1 MEQSTLITDETH
13 ELLEKIKSTKKHKD
27 ALPLIE
33 ELEKAL
39 NSQEEQI
46 QNNENML
53 QVKINQLKME
63 NNRLNH
69 L

>member
-27 ALPLIE
+27 ALPLIK

-39 NSQEEQI
+39 TDQEEQI
-46 QNNENML
+46 QSNENML
-53 QVKINQLKME
+53 HVKINQLKME

>member
-1 MEQSTLITDETH
+1 MEQSILITDETYK
-13 ELLEKIKSTKKHKD
+13 LLDKIKNTKKHKD

-33 ELEKAL
+33 ELEKTL
-39 NSQEEQI
+39 TDQEEQI
-46 QNNENML
+46 QSHENRL